1 MRKPHE
7 RVLFQVNKIHKPN
20 CPTKKTNSKRKTLNG
35 CCQICIKTV
44 KMSKKREK
52 PQGGRP
58 WKLGERKWKNQ
69 SKSYGPLKFH
79 LKSVQIFLNLLTQT
93 IPIAL
98 AIFPIKFN
106 VLEVG
111 KKNFKLKQAP

>member
-1 MRKPHE
+1 
-7 RVLFQVNKIHKPN
+7 
-20 CPTKKTNSKRKTLNG
+20 
-35 CCQICIKTV
+35 
-44 KMSKKREK
+44 MSKKREK

-79 LKSVQIFLNLLTQT
+79 LKSVQIFFESLNSDHTNCSSYFSYQVQRLRS
-93 IPIAL
+93 
-98 AIFPIKFN
+98 
-106 VLEVG
+106 G